1 MIVNIEKDPENLEV
15 ENSLLDDIKTALDLA
30 GEIYDLNAEVSV
42 TITNDEKIHELNLQ
56 YRNIDRP
63 TDVLSFALRESD
75 EPEIIFDEAQPEIL
89 GDIVISI
96 DRAKEQAV
104 EYNHSLRREVTF
116 LTVHGI
122 LHLLGYDHI
131 EENDRLE
138 MEAEQ
143 KFLMDKLGIS
153 REV

>member
-75 EPEIIFDEAQPEIL
+75 EPEIIFDVDQPEML

-143 KFLMDKLGIS
+143 KFLMDQLGIS

>member
-1 MIVNIEKDPENLEV
+1 MIVNIEKDPEDLEV

-96 DRAKEQAV
+96 DRAKDQAI

-143 KFLMDKLGIS
+143 KFLMDQLGIS

>member
-1 MIVNIEKDPENLEV
+1 MIVNIEKDPEDLEV

>member
-15 ENSLLDDIKTALDLA
+15 EDFLIEDIKNAIELA
-30 GEIYDLNAEVSV
+30 GKIYDLNAEISV
-42 TITNDEKIHELNLQ
+42 TITNDKKIHELNLQ

-75 EPEIIFDEAQPEIL
+75 EPEIIFDDDQPEIL

-96 DRAKEQAV
+96 DRAKDQAV

-131 EENDRLE
+131 DEADRLE

>member
-1 MIVNIEKDPENLEV
+1 M
-15 ENSLLDDIKTALDLA
+15 
-30 GEIYDLNAEVSV
+30 
-42 TITNDEKIHELNLQ
+42 Q

-75 EPEIIFDEAQPEIL
+75 EPEIIFDVDQPEML

>member
-30 GEIYDLNAEVSV
+30 GKIYDLNAEVSV

-75 EPEIIFDEAQPEIL
+75 EPEIIFDDDQPEIL

-96 DRAKEQAV
+96 DRAKEQAI

>member
-143 KFLMDKLGIS
+143 KFLMDQLGIS